1 MYCCCLCGSVIG
13 KQSYVQA
20 SQPSLSPM
28 SAAQAPYP
36 RVIDLE
42 DSITQIV
49 LETLCEQLTSHGVL
63 PVAKSSMMGH
73 LPQVS
78 SQISSSR
85 PNESSITANAL
96 SNIPLRPSSIEIY
109 VHEDN
114 IMERFAVGLQ
124 ISRSADAL
132 LARDLTRVLE
142 GL

>member
-1 MYCCCLCGSVIG
+1 
-13 KQSYVQA
+13 
-20 SQPSLSPM
+20 M

-36 RVIDLE
+36 RVIDLD
-42 DSITQIV
+42 DSVIRVV
-49 LETLCEQLTSHGVL
+49 LETLCEQLTSHGIL

-85 PNESSITANAL
+85 SNESSLTANAL
-96 SNIPLRPSSIEIY
+96 SNIPLRPSNIEMY
-109 VHEDN
+109 VHEEN

-124 ISRSADAL
+124 TSRSVDAL

>member
-1 MYCCCLCGSVIG
+1 
-13 KQSYVQA
+13 
-20 SQPSLSPM
+20 M

-42 DSITQIV
+42 DSVTQIV
-49 LETLCEQLTSHGVL
+49 LETLCEQLTSHGIL
-63 PVAKSSMMGH
+63 PVTKSSMVGH

-85 PNESSITANAL
+85 PNESSLTANAL
-96 SNIPLRPSSIEIY
+96 SNIPLGPSNIEVYI
-109 VHEDN
+109 HEEN

-124 ISRSADAL
+124 TSRSADG
-132 LARDLTRVLE
+132 DFTRVLE